1 MVTKTGRMDKLE
13 RRPAVNMNRTPG
25 LLSSLDLVI
34 QNASAELAHD
44 FSGS

>member
-1 MVTKTGRMDKLE
+1 MVMKTGRTDKLE
-13 RRPAVNMNRTPG
+13 RRLAVNRNRTPG

-34 QNASAELAHD
+34 ENASAELAHD